1 MSAAIHA
8 KNRKYVAA
16 LQKQFLA
23 VPDEVALEASV
34 LIYKEMVVL
43 TRFDSG
49 QAALNWRIHTFT
61 GSPKFQPQRMLWGYK
76 DRAPKGLADYKYS
89 RGRKE
94 AAVKSE
100 LIEFAYAMKVSMQR
114 QKFDGITVYNP
125 ITPGFVGFFPGD
137 DTKYEETA
145 LGSARAK
152 AASVVGKAMSE
163 VKGIMKSRYA
173 FVGGR

>member
-1 MSAAIHA
+1 MNKAIHA
-8 KNRKYVAA
+8 KNRKYIEGLKRQFSA
-16 LQKQFLA
+16 L
-23 VPDEVALEASV
+23 PSEIALEASV

-49 QAALNWRIHTFT
+49 QAALNWRISSFV
-61 GSPKFQPQRMLWGYK
+61 GAPKFEPQRMVWGYR
-76 DRAPKGLADYKYS
+76 DVAPKGLADYKFS

-137 DTKYEETA
+137 DKKYEKIA
-145 LGSARAK
+145 LGDAKAK
-152 AASVVGKAMSE
+152 AASVAGKAMSE
-163 VKGIMKSRYA
+163 VKAMLKTKYA